1 MGKNGYFPRLG
12 IKRVKMG
19 ENGYVPMQEIKN
31 ITITPEIL
39 KLIADIDEF
48 KGRWTVIETL
58 APEKLTSL
66 RRIARIEGSK
76 LTDAE
81 VEKLLSGL
89 EAKTFTSRDEEEVA
103 GYADAMDMIF
113 ERHEAITST
122 ENHIKQLHGVLLKYS
137 AKDQDHRGH
146 YKKVTNHVEAF
157 GADGKSLGV
166 VFETTTPFETPG
178 WMKDLVDW
186 FNRSVEEE
194 SHHPLILIGIFLV
207 VFLAIH
213 PFKDGNGR
221 LSRMLTTLLLLRAG
235 YSYVPYS
242 SMESVIEQNK
252 DSYYLALRR
261 TQQTIRKEEQN
272 WEPWLAFFLKTMVK
286 QKDNLATKVKSEQAL
301 RASLPALSRQIL
313 ELAKTRGEITV
324 KEIEDATGANRN
336 TIKVHVKN
344 LAEQHYLLHVGKGR
358 GARYTIK

>member
-1 MGKNGYFPRLG
+1 MD
-12 IKRVKMG
+12 M
-19 ENGYVPMQEIKN
+19 VPIREIKN
-31 ITITPEIL
+31 ITITPELL
-39 KLIADIDEF
+39 KLVADIDEF

-58 APEKLTSL
+58 APERLTSL
-66 RRIARIEGSK
+66 RRIATIESVGSSTRIEGAK
-76 LTDAE
+76 LSDAE
-81 VEKLLSGL
+81 VEKLLAGIQT
-89 EAKTFTSRDEEEVA
+89 KTFASRDEQEVA

-113 ERHEAITST
+113 EGHEAITST
-122 ENHIKQLHGVLLKYS
+122 ENHIKQLHGMLLKYS

-157 GADGKSLGV
+157 GPDGKSLGV
-166 VFETTTPFETPG
+166 IFETATPFETPE
-178 WMKDLVDW
+178 WMKELVDW

-194 SHHPLILIGIFLV
+194 SHHPLILIGIFIV

-221 LSRMLTTLLLLRAG
+221 LSRILTTLLLLRAG

-286 QKDNLATKVKSEQAL
+286 QKDNLATKVIEEQAL
-301 RASLPALSRQIL
+301 RAALPALSRQIL
-313 ELAKTRGEITV
+313 ELVRTRGEITV
-324 KEIEDATGANRN
+324 KEIEDSTGANRN
-336 TIKVHVKN
+336 TIKVHVKK
-344 LAEQHYLLHVGKGR
+344 LAEQYYLVQAGKGR

>member
-1 MGKNGYFPRLG
+1 MD
-12 IKRVKMG
+12 I
-19 ENGYVPMQEIKN
+19 EPMHEIKN

-39 KLIADIDEF
+39 KIIADIDEF

-58 APEKLTSL
+58 APERLSSL
-66 RRIARIEGSK
+66 RRIATIESVGSSTRIEGAK
-76 LTDAE
+76 LSDAE
-81 VEKLLSGL
+81 VEKLLAGL
-89 EAKTFTSRDEEEVA
+89 QTKTFASRDEQEVA

-113 ERHEAITST
+113 EGYEAITST
-122 ENHIKQLHGVLLKYS
+122 ENHIRQLHGVLLKYS

-157 GADGKSLGV
+157 QPDGKSLGV
-166 VFETTTPFETPG
+166 VFETATPFETPE
-178 WMKDLVDW
+178 WMKELVEW

-194 SHHPLILIGIFLV
+194 SHHPLILIAIVIV

-221 LSRMLTTLLLLRAG
+221 LSRVLTTLLLLRAG

-261 TQQTIRKEEQN
+261 TQQTIRTEEQN
-272 WEPWLAFFLKTMVK
+272 WEPWLVFFLKTMAK
-286 QKDNLATKVKSEQAL
+286 QKDNLAAKVKEEQAL
-301 RASLPALSRQIL
+301 RATLPALSRQIL
-313 ELAKTRGEITV
+313 ELVRTRGEITV
-324 KEIEDATGANRN
+324 KEIEDSTGANRN
-336 TIKVHVKN
+336 TIKVHVKK
-344 LAEQHYLLHVGKGR
+344 LAEQHYLIQAGKGR

>member
-1 MGKNGYFPRLG
+1 MRG
-12 IKRVKMG
+12 I
-19 ENGYVPMQEIKN
+19 EN

-48 KGRWTVIETL
+48 KGRWKVIQSL
-58 APEKLTSL
+58 APAKLTNL
-66 RRIARIEGSK
+66 RRIATIESVGSSTRIEGSK

-81 VEKLLSGL
+81 VEKLLSGMQ
-89 EAKTFTSRDEEEVA
+89 AKSFASRDEQEVA

-113 ERHEAITST
+113 DDYDAITPT
-122 ENHIKQLHGVLLKYS
+122 ENHIKQLHGVLLKHS
-137 AKDQDHRGH
+137 TKDEDHRGS
-146 YKKVTNHVEAF
+146 YKKVTNQVEAF
-157 GADGKSLGV
+157 APDGKSLGV
-166 VFETTTPFETPG
+166 VFETATPFETPG
-178 WMKDLVDW
+178 WMKDLVEW
-186 FNRSVEEE
+186 FNRSVLEEN
-194 SHHPLILIGIFLV
+194 HHPLILIGIFIV

-221 LSRMLTTLLLLRAG
+221 LSRVLTTWLLLRAG
-235 YSYVPYS
+235 YDYAPYS
-242 SMESVIEQNK
+242 SMETVIETNK

-272 WEPWLAFFLKTMVK
+272 WEPWLVFFLRTMAK
-286 QKDNLATKVKSEQAL
+286 QKDNLAAKVKEEQAL

-336 TIKVHVKN
+336 TIKVHVKK
-344 LAEQHYLLHVGKGR
+344 LAEQHYLAQVGKGR